1 MKKLIFFIVFIALA
15 IILIAQE
22 IQHETIV
29 VNIEVPVRVFD
40 RGKFVENLTIDDFNV
55 YEDGKLQDVV
65 AVYLIKKTNIE
76 RKEIGAKEEEAR
88 IKFTPEVSRNFVLL
102 FEIHEYLPKIGKAI
116 EYFFEEVFLPGDTLK
131 VVTPI
136 KTYDFNVKSLER
148 FTGKEIAKELI
159 GQLRKDIK
167 MSTAEYR
174 SLLNDFENL
183 MEFARTA
190 ARDVRTLVRKM
201 YVDILAKL
209 RNLRY
214 IDEKKLL
221 YFTDFLKN
229 IDGPKHVFIFHQK
242 LIVPVM
248 RLSIDYTIEDL
259 EDFEAYVSFDERK
272 VKQAFSDSSISTHFI
287 YLTKTS
293 GTDLVNQEGV
303 SVTSRGLLDTTSTTV
318 PITETQDLSANFF
331 SAFMEIAQTT
341 GGTTDS
347 SANAAS
353 SFKKAVNA
361 AENYYLLYYRPLNYK
376 EDGKFKNIKVRIK
389 GKNFKVTHRAGYFAE
404 KIDSSQ
410 PVARESKPVERESE
424 PVEKETI
431 KKSLPFINRGLRQ
444 YQSGDLAAAVE
455 DFTRAIEID
464 PTNARAYY
472 YRGLAFEDL
481 EDPYS
486 AVEGYTKAIEINPGY
501 AEAYNNRGCLMVK
514 EGNYE
519 EAIKDFTSAIKIKPD
534 YATAYFNRGNAW
546 IGLGEY
552 SNALKDFKKAVE
564 LDPEKRE
571 KASEKIKFCESKI
584 KDK

>member
-1 MKKLIFFIVFIALA
+1 MKKVIFFIVFIALA

-40 RGKFVENLTIDDFNV
+40 KGKFVENLIIEDFNV
-55 YEDGKLQDVV
+55 YEDGKFQDVV

-76 RKEIGAKEEEAR
+76 REEIGAKEEEAGIR
-88 IKFTPEVSRNFVLL
+88 FSPEVSRNFVLL
-102 FEIHEYLPKIGKAI
+102 FEVYEYLPKVGKAV

-136 KTYDFNVKSLER
+136 KAYDFNVKALER
-148 FTGKEIAKELI
+148 FTGKEISKELT

-167 MSTAEYR
+167 KSTAEYR
-174 SLLNDFENL
+174 SLLNDFANL
-183 MEFARTA
+183 MEFAKTA
-190 ARDVRTLVRKM
+190 GRDVRTLVRKM

-248 RLSIDYTIEDL
+248 RLEIDYTIEDL
-259 EDFEAYVSFDERK
+259 EDFEAYLSFDERK

-293 GTDLVNQEGV
+293 GMDLANQE
-303 SVTSRGLLDTTSTTV
+303 SEAIATNRSFFRETTPPTI
-318 PITETQDLSANFF
+318 PITETQDLSASFF
-331 SAFMEIAQTT
+331 NAFREIAQTT

-361 AENYYLLYYRPLNYK
+361 AENYYLLYYRPSNYK
-376 EDGKFKNIKVRIK
+376 EDGKFKSIEVKVR
-389 GKNFKVTHRAGYFAE
+389 GKNYRVTHRAGYFA
-404 KIDSSQ
+404 
-410 PVARESKPVERESE
+410 
-424 PVEKETI
+424 
-431 KKSLPFINRGLRQ
+431 N
-444 YQSGDLAAAVE
+444 
-455 DFTRAIEID
+455 
-464 PTNARAYY
+464 
-472 YRGLAFEDL
+472 
-481 EDPYS
+481 
-486 AVEGYTKAIEINPGY
+486 
-501 AEAYNNRGCLMVK
+501 
-514 EGNYE
+514 
-519 EAIKDFTSAIKIKPD
+519 
-534 YATAYFNRGNAW
+534 
-546 IGLGEY
+546 
-552 SNALKDFKKAVE
+552 
-564 LDPEKRE
+564 
-571 KASEKIKFCESKI
+571 
-584 KDK
+584 